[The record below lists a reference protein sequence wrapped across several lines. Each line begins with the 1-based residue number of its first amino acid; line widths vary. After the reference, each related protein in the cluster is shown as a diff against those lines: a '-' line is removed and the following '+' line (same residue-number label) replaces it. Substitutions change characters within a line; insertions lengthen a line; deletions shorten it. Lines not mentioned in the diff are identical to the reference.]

1 MIHRVIRGLV
11 LMLLGLVLDNLF
23 LTTRGVAAVFLTSVS
38 RGGEL
43 GLVMAAVFL
52 TSVAGGQRADCEC
65 VGLGSQH
72 GPVQRPENLVHPHVT
87 VHPDRVPSEHNWRNE
102 PNRLWRDI
110 SV

>member
-1 MIHRVIRGLV
+1 MLLGLVLDNLHRVIRGLV

-52 TSVAGGQRADCEC
+52 TSVAGGQRVDCEW
-65 VGLGSQH
+65 VVLGGQRV
-72 GPVQRPENLVHPHVT
+72 PVQRPDNCARLIAT
-87 VHPDRVPSEHNWRNE
+87 DHPDRVPSEHSRWNE
-102 PNRLWRDI
+102 P
-110 SV
+110 